1 MTGCFPTAGGAGVTQ
16 IRCHTMRPTVADWFA
31 AEEALGDQGRAWWAV
46 TRVFPSSIVGGCWC
60 CLGCNCFRD
69 DATDILSS

>member
-31 AEEALGDQGRAWWAV
+31 AEEALGDQGWAWRAVSRVSKSAV
-46 TRVFPSSIVGGCWC
+46 VG
-60 CLGCNCFRD
+60 
-69 DATDILSS
+69 